1 MTPQQKINDDKDIAV
16 LDQIN
21 AMRSYEE
28 NITIQCYFTA
38 EVDEP
43 CRKAMVDWCFT
54 IVDAFDLSRETVA
67 ITMSILDRYLSSNK
81 GRSNQV
87 LNSKQQYQLA
97 VITAL
102 FISVKLHEPVQLGID
117 LLLKLCRGYYSKH
130 DIISM
135 EQDILESLDYRIY
148 ASTTTPMEYV
158 RHLLKLLPEWGDVQD
173 VINERATQYSYD
185 ATTDFNFSVVPSL
198 HVAIACI
205 ARALEDDESCTLS
218 ELEKRVL
225 WAQLSRKLDLDIASP
240 EMRKVEMTLLAKT
253 ASSMEKRQSHTSLP
267 RSSQLTSD
275 NKSSPISVMQMVR

>member
-1 MTPQQKINDDKDIAV
+1 
-16 LDQIN
+16 
-21 AMRSYEE
+21 
-28 NITIQCYFTA
+28 
-38 EVDEP
+38 
-43 CRKAMVDWCFT
+43 
-54 IVDAFDLSRETVA
+54 
-67 ITMSILDRYLSSNK
+67 
-81 GRSNQV
+81 
-87 LNSKQQYQLA
+87 
-97 VITAL
+97 
-102 FISVKLHEPVQLGID
+102 
-117 LLLKLCRGYYSKH
+117 
-130 DIISM
+130 M

-158 RHLLKLLPEWGDVQD
+158 RHLLELLPEWGDVQD

-253 ASSMEKRQSHTSLP
+253 ASSMEKRPHTSLP